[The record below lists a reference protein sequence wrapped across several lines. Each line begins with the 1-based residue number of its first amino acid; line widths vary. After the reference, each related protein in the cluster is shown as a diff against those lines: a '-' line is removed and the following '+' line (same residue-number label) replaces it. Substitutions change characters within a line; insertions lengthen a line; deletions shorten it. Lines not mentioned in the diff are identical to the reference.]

1 MILKQSVLV
10 KAIITE
16 EFRKE
21 LIAKLRAAAKEID
34 LSVEQLEA
42 QGQRYLLGIDRQNIQ
57 QMLAIRQEIEE
68 EKKKQELLKTQ
79 LNEKVKEV
87 ESLPLG
93 SEYPQGSLE
102 GFVEVKV
109 GDDLTQKIARQEI
122 IIRDGIIVEI
132 R

>member
-21 LIAKLRAAAKEID
+21 LITKLRAAAKEID

>member
-16 EFRKE
+16 DFRKE
-21 LIAKLRAAAKEID
+21 LISKLKAAAKEID
-34 LSVEQLEA
+34 LSIEQLEA

-57 QMLAIRQEIEE
+57 QMLAVRQEVEE

-79 LNEKVKEV
+79 LSEKVKEV
-87 ESLPLG
+87 EGLALG

-102 GFVEVKV
+102 GFVEIKV